1 MIAKLSVA
9 ALALMLALPAFAGT
23 TAATTPATPA
33 VTCSKNAA
41 STFKPQTDLTALLK
55 TQGLTVVNIKT
66 ENGCYEAY
74 TKDAKG
80 KKATLGFNAETLEP
94 VANAEAG
101 EG

>member
-1 MIAKLSVA
+1 MFAKLSVA
-9 ALALMLALPAFAGT
+9 ALALMLAVPAFAGT
-23 TAATTPATPA
+23 TATPA

-41 STFKPQTDLTALLK
+41 STFKPQADLTAMLK
-55 TQGLTVVNIKT
+55 GKGLTVVKIKT
-66 ENGCYEAY
+66 EKGCYEAY

>member
-1 MIAKLSVA
+1 MFRTLSVTIL
-9 ALALMLALPAFAGT
+9 ALALAAPAFAGT
-23 TAATTPATPA
+23 AT
-33 VTCSKNAA
+33 VTCSKSPTSA
-41 STFKPQTDLTALLK
+41 FKPQADLTALLK
-55 TQGLTVVNIKT
+55 TQGLTVVKIKT
-66 ENGCYEAY
+66 EKGCYEAY

>member
-1 MIAKLSVA
+1 MIAKLSVIS
-9 ALALMLALPAFAGT
+9 LALMLAVPAFAGT
-23 TAATTPATPA
+23 TATPAA
-33 VTCSKNAA
+33 TCSKNAA
-41 STFKPQTDLTALLK
+41 STFKPQSDLTALLQAK
-55 TQGLTVVNIKT
+55 GLTVVKIKT
-66 ENGCYEAY
+66 EKGCYEAY

>member
-1 MIAKLSVA
+1 MLRSLTVA
-9 ALALMLALPAFAGT
+9 TLALALAAPVFADT
-23 TAATTPATPA
+23 TATPAAVA
-33 VTCSKNAA
+33 VTCSKADK
-41 STFKPQTDLTALLK
+41 SLFKPQADLIALLK
-55 TQGLTVVNIKT
+55 TQELTVVKIKT

-80 KKATLGFNAETLEP
+80 IKATLGFNAETLEP

>member
-9 ALALMLALPAFAGT
+9 AFALMLAVPAFAGT
-23 TAATTPATPA
+23 TAAPAA
-33 VTCSKNAA
+33 TCSKNAA

-55 TQGLTVVNIKT
+55 TQGLSVVKIKT
-66 ENGCYEAY
+66 EKGCYEAY

>member
-1 MIAKLSVA
+1 MFAKLSVA
-9 ALALMLALPAFAGT
+9 ALALTLALPAFADT
-23 TAATTPATPA
+23 TAAPA

-41 STFKPQTDLTALLK
+41 STFKPQADLTAMLK
-55 TQGLTVVNIKT
+55 SQGLTVVKIKT
-66 ENGCYEAY
+66 EKGCYEAY

-101 EG
+101 EN

>member
-1 MIAKLSVA
+1 MFAKLSVA
-9 ALALMLALPAFAGT
+9 AFALMLAVPAFAGD
-23 TAATTPATPA
+23 PA
-33 VTCSKNAA
+33 TCSKNAA
-41 STFKPQTDLTALLK
+41 STFKPQADLTALLK
-55 TQGLTVVNIKT
+55 TQGLEVVKIKT
-66 ENGCYEAY
+66 EKGCYEAY

>member
-9 ALALMLALPAFAGT
+9 ALALMLAVPAFAGT
-23 TAATTPATPA
+23 TAPPAA
-33 VTCSKNAA
+33 TCSKNAA
-41 STFKPQTDLTALLK
+41 STFKSQDDLTALLK
-55 TQGLTVVNIKT
+55 TKGLTVVKIKT

>member
-1 MIAKLSVA
+1 MFAKFSIAV
-9 ALALMLALPAFAGT
+9 LALTLAVPAFAAT
-23 TAATTPATPA
+23 TAP

-41 STFKPQTDLTALLK
+41 STFKPQSDLTAMLK
-55 TQGLTVVNIKT
+55 AKGLSVVKIKT
-66 ENGCYEAY
+66 EKGCYEAY
-74 TKDAKG
+74 TKDAAG